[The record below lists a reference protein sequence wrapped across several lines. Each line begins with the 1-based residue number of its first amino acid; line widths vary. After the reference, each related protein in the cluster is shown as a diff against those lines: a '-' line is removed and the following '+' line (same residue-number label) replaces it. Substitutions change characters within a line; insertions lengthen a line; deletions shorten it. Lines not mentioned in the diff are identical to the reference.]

1 MSKKSTKMQ
10 SEEIKYICDK
20 RNERL
25 AYEKLKKEKREE
37 KLASAIEKLEKKLA
51 KTKKLEEVQV

>member
-1 MSKKSTKMQ
+1 MQ